1 MCLYFQKQLKEEQE
15 SSDEDESE
23 SGRDKKWDIL
33 RDDYMMGAKMKD
45 WDKEGSEDDDE
56 GPGDPDMSDSD

>member
-1 MCLYFQKQLKEEQE
+1 
-15 SSDEDESE
+15 
-23 SGRDKKWDIL
+23 
-33 RDDYMMGAKMKD
+33 MMGAKMKD